1 MARALTSQDAHALM
15 NMLVHQATGQDQIQ
29 VTDTSSF
36 VSAGETVLAT
46 GLENTM
52 NALSIIVGRTLIAV
66 RPYQAKLQ
74 IINALNTD
82 LYTSRLRKISF
93 YTRDVQAAGDWN
105 TDLYA
110 ENLKDGVDN
119 GAHGTAPAASL
130 PSMWEQNQ
138 GIPLEM
144 NFAGQSV
151 WDDSNTVYLNQLK
164 VAFRDE
170 ASFNK
175 FMAGIVTEKANDHA
189 SVKEAWNRSILL
201 NRMAGQY
208 DLATDVPESS
218 INMTSR
224 FNQYYGTSYTTQDL
238 LTTYLDQFLAFFIS
252 EFKIIS
258 DKLENRTNLYHWAP
272 SKPGHILA
280 RHTPKSR
287 QRAIMFTPLFTR
299 AKAQVLPGIFNPQ
312 YLNVDQFE
320 GVTYWQS
327 NKPGD
332 EMKIK
337 VKPAIVN
344 TANPAEQTVGADVEL
359 DHVLGCLYDVDA
371 IMTDF
376 QYESAMA
383 TPIEARKRYYN
394 MWYHWSKNQISDY
407 TENFILFY
415 MAD

>member
-1 MARALTSQDAHALM
+1 MARPFTPQDAHALM
-15 NMLVHQATGQDQIQ
+15 NALVHQATGQSTIT

-52 NALSIIVGRTLIAV
+52 NALSVIVGRTLIAV
-66 RPYQAKLQ
+66 RPYEAKLQ
-74 IINALNTD
+74 IINALNTG
-82 LYTSRLRKISF
+82 LYTSRMRKISF
-93 YTRDVQAAGDWN
+93 YSRDVQAAGDWN
-105 TDLYA
+105 TNLYG

-170 ASFNK
+170 SSFNA

-189 SVKEAWNRSILL
+189 SVKEAWNRMILL

-208 DLATDVPESS
+208 DMAATVPESC
-218 INMTSR
+218 INMTAR

-238 LTTYLDQFLAFFIS
+238 LTTYLDQFLAFFVA

-258 DKLENRTNLYHWAP
+258 DKLENRSAHYHWAP

-280 RHTPKSR
+280 RHTPKSK
-287 QRAIMFTPLFTR
+287 QRAIMYMPLFTH
-299 AKAQVLPGIFNPQ
+299 AKTEVLPGIFNPQ
-312 YLNVDQFE
+312 YLNVDHFE

-327 NKPGD
+327 TTPGE
-332 EMKIK
+332 EMQIK
-337 VKPAIVN
+337 VTPAIPNVSD
-344 TANPAEQTVGADVEL
+344 PSEQTAGSPVEL
-359 DHVLGCLYDVDA
+359 THVLGCLYDVDS

-376 QYESAMA
+376 QFEDAYA

-394 MWYHWSKNQISDY
+394 MWYHWSKNAINDY